1 MVVHDFRRTL
11 TCSWPGSSEITLNVE
26 EQGDGNERLLT
37 KELLPKI
44 VGFQKKWLKFQHTY
58 TLKSSMKT
66 AHLVLLMESD
76 GMVIYQVVEFVQEL
90 CDNLTDVS
98 SSQD

>member
-1 MVVHDFRRTL
+1 
-11 TCSWPGSSEITLNVE
+11 
-26 EQGDGNERLLT
+26 
-37 KELLPKI
+37 
-44 VGFQKKWLKFQHTY
+44 
-58 TLKSSMKT
+58 
-66 AHLVLLMESD
+66 MESD